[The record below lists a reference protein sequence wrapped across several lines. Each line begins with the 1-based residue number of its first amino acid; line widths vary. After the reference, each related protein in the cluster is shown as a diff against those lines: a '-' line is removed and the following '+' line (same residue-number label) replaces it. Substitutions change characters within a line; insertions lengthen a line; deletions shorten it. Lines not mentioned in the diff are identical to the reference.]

1 VRFVVL
7 ERGASADDGGL
18 ADRAARC
25 GVTVVAREVVR
36 PSETAT
42 TVLRRLA
49 LDRPSDEHDG
59 PLAGV
64 LLLDAPDLDAV
75 LDVLPPTDTG
85 AFEVRPVAG

>member
-1 VRFVVL
+1 MRFVVL
-7 ERGASADDGGL
+7 ERGTTVDDSGL
-18 ADRAARC
+18 TSRAARC
-25 GVTVVAREVVR
+25 GVTVLAREIVR
-36 PSETAT
+36 PAETAT

-49 LDRPSDEHDG
+49 LDRPSDDGDG

-75 LDVLPPTDTG
+75 LDVLPSSGAG